1 MNVFQKCSL
10 LSHSFACMWKF
21 WSLFLFLFLK
31 DVSGS
36 NWFITFLYQMLLE
49 TNHFI
54 SYFRTTHKSDDL
66 SSVVFIIS
74 MPKEFGL
81 DWEDIK

>member
-1 MNVFQKCSL
+1 MQFTFPFVCLHVEVLVTF
-10 LSHSFACMWKF
+10 FIF
-21 WSLFLFLFLK
+21 IFK

-74 MPKEFGL
+74 VPKEFGL

>member
-1 MNVFQKCSL
+1 MFSRNAVYFPIRL
-10 LSHSFACMWKF
+10 LACGSFGH
-21 WSLFLFLFLK
+21 FLFLK

-66 SSVVFIIS
+66 SSVFFIIS
-74 MPKEFGL
+74 VPKEFGL

>member
-1 MNVFQKCSL
+1 
-10 LSHSFACMWKF
+10 MWKF

-31 DVSGS
+31 GVSGS

-49 TNHFI
+49 TVI
-54 SYFRTTHKSDDL
+54 SLATLGQHTRVMICPVFFVI
-66 SSVVFIIS
+66 SV
-74 MPKEFGL
+74 PKEFGL